1 MAYPKDY
8 KYTREH
14 EWIQVKGNTATVGI
28 TDHAQ
33 ESLGD
38 IVFVELPKVGA
49 QIEAGKSF
57 GTVESVKAVSE
68 LYAPAS
74 GKVVEINESLNQ
86 GPEAVNQDAHKAWMI
101 KLELTNPTQVDGLMS
116 ADDYE
121 KYVAEEDCS
130 RMSPSIPSGARDAL
144 QPRRISRFRRN
155 KSSGL
160 DSDEGNQRA
169 CKSLRSGFRRKT
181 CAIYPN
187 LPPIV
192 RR

>member
-49 QIEAGKSF
+49 QVEAGKSF

-74 GKVVEINESLNQ
+74 GRVVEVNDSLNQ
-86 GPEAVNQDAHKAWMI
+86 EPEAVNKDAHAAWMI
-101 KLELTNPTQVDGLMS
+101 KLELTNPSQADGLMS

-121 KYVAEEDCS
+121 KYIAEE
-130 RMSPSIPSGARDAL
+130 
-144 QPRRISRFRRN
+144 
-155 KSSGL
+155 K
-160 DSDEGNQRA
+160 
-169 CKSLRSGFRRKT
+169 
-181 CAIYPN
+181 
-187 LPPIV
+187 
-192 RR
+192 